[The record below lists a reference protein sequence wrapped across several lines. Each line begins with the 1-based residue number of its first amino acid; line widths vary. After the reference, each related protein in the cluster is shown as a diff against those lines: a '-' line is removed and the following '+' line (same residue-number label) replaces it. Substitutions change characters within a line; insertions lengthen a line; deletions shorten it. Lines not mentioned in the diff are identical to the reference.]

1 MERPNIKP
9 VDVSI
14 RTNFEALAN
23 LYTEAFH
30 RHPFALELGLVEERS
45 LRVLMRSLMEL
56 YSFGFEDTLVYGVVV
71 DGSVVCA
78 SVSMSSESHAKIGA
92 MLRFASSSIR
102 LMGLHA
108 FWKLVNAFY
117 FTVPKYE
124 EPHLYVAL
132 LATLPSHQRR
142 GYGRTML
149 RFLLEKARKL
159 GFKGLAL
166 STVKGLPAYRLYL
179 KEGFKVDREAPMGK
193 LTVCHMSKPVR

>member
-1 MERPNIKP
+1 MERPDVQP

-14 RTNFEALAN
+14 RTNFEALVD

-30 RHPFALELGLVEERS
+30 RHPLALELGLVEERS

-92 MLRFASSSIR
+92 MLRF
-102 LMGLHA
+102 
-108 FWKLVNAFY
+108 
-117 FTVPKYE
+117 
-124 EPHLYVAL
+124 L
-132 LATLPSHQRR
+132 L
-142 GYGRTML
+142 G
-149 RFLLEKARKL
+149 KAQEL
-159 GFKGLAL
+159 GFEGLSL
-166 STVKGLPAYRLYL
+166 STVKGLPAYRLYI

-193 LTVCHMSKPVR
+193 LTVCHMSKPVG